1 MEKTN
6 VLGVTALA
14 YCPELREET
23 EIQVLVTVLTV
34 VFLEFIFLHM
44 VMQLKKKNVVSLQIS
59 KALLQDILILITVN
73 IQDNIYFISCD
84 DTQALVKL

>member
-44 VMQLKKKNVVSLQIS
+44 VMQLKKK
-59 KALLQDILILITVN
+59 T
-73 IQDNIYFISCD
+73 
-84 DTQALVKL
+84 